1 MLNNCFCLHLMSCTG
16 TDTSNIQNGK
26 KINDNHEDIFDNDL
40 LTYSTPAYDFVNSE
54 VSSTE
59 TKQVSA
65 NKCQL
70 MPLIFTADF
79 SSNL

>member
-1 MLNNCFCLHLMSCTG
+1 MLNNCFCSHLMSCTG

-26 KINDNHEDIFDNDL
+26 INDNYEDFFDNDL
-40 LTYSTPAYDFVNSE
+40 LTYSLPAYDFVNSE

-65 NKCQL
+65 YKCQL
-70 MPLIFTADF
+70 MPLIFTPDLN
-79 SSNL
+79 SNL